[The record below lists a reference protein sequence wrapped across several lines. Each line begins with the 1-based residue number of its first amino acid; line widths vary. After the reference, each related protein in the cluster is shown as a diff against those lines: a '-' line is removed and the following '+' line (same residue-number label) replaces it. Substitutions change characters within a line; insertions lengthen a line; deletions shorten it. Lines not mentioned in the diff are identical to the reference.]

1 MLEERDCRHLYRSS
15 QRIRGGS
22 VDEDQ
27 ESIKN
32 VVGSNDIQWN
42 IREYD
47 GTQWNIMIVIGD
59 I

>member
-1 MLEERDCRHLYRSS
+1 M
-15 QRIRGGS
+15 
-22 VDEDQ
+22 DEDQ